1 VVKPLH
7 IRPAAREIVDLAI
20 SWVVISLCFSIRGI
34 YVDMSYFLAFFASSL
49 IAVGLGFLL
58 HELMHRTIARSF
70 ACHAEY
76 RMWPLG
82 LLLALALALASGG
95 SLIFAAPGAV
105 YIVPLAYSPYISVEQ
120 LRRVNG
126 LIALAGPM
134 ANLVLALVFYLLR
147 GLSLHPFLQFT
158 AMIGFQV
165 NIWLAAFNLLPIPPL
180 DGFSVVKWSPI
191 AWGLVA
197 IPAWAVTVIAFFNP

>member
-1 VVKPLH
+1 LYKN
-7 IRPAAREIVDLAI
+7 RSAAREVVDLTI
-20 SWVVISLCFSIRGI
+20 SWIVISLCFSVQGI
-34 YVDMSYFLAFFASSL
+34 YVGALYFLILLASSL

-58 HELMHRTIARSF
+58 HELMHRTVARSF

-105 YIVPLAYSPYISVEQ
+105 YIVPLACSPYLSAKQ
-120 LRRVNG
+120 LRRING

-134 ANLVLALVFYLLR
+134 ANLVLALIFYPLQ
-147 GLSLHPFLQFT
+147 GLSTHPFLDFT
-158 AMIGFQV
+158 AIIGFRV
-165 NIWLAAFNLLPIPPL
+165 NVWLAAFNLLPIPPL
-180 DGFSVVKWSPI
+180 DGFNVVKWSPT

-197 IPAWAVTVIAFFNP
+197 IPTWVVTVITIL